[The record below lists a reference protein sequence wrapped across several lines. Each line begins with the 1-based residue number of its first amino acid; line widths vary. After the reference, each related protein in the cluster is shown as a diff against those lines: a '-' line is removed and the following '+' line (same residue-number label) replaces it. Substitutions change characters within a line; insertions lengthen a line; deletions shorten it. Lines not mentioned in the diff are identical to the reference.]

1 MFRPNRKTL
10 VLRGRSDILYEGSA
24 AIVTRIHRR
33 TWLKLVGTAVL
44 CLAVTASGRDSA
56 ESFLQQGT
64 KLLDRDHFAD
74 SVAMLT
80 RALEQN
86 PKDARA
92 YYYRAL
98 ANEMVDRQAA
108 IGDWRRFVELAAI
121 DPEAKQELTQG
132 QQRLQVLEK
141 IPRLPD
147 SLRPS
152 RYVPKAG
159 DYYQESAG
167 PSAGLLWTQ
176 FPVKLY
182 TGSPPKKWQ
191 GALQHALAAWNPVFP
206 LRLVPTQQEAN
217 ITMRWAGLAGGR
229 AGTEQSFIQVRKE
242 GDQVF
247 QRLNLAS
254 IVLDTSHH
262 WSGPEMRLTLL
273 HELGHAL
280 GINGHS
286 NSSKDIMIPILYE
299 TIIELPANLSGVGPS
314 APLIQFPGNGSSVY
328 VNTKLTARDV
338 NTLIRLYNCSGPI
351 VPLR

>member
-1 MFRPNRKTL
+1 M
-10 VLRGRSDILYEGSA
+10 E
-24 AIVTRIHRR
+24 VTR
-33 TWLKLVGTAVL
+33 A
-44 CLAVTASGRDSA
+44 
-56 ESFLQQGT
+56 
-64 KLLDRDHFAD
+64 
-74 SVAMLT
+74 
-80 RALEQN
+80 
-86 PKDARA
+86 
-92 YYYRAL
+92 
-98 ANEMVDRQAA
+98 
-108 IGDWRRFVELAAI
+108 
-121 DPEAKQELTQG
+121 QE
-132 QQRLQVLEK
+132 RLQVLQR

-152 RYVPKAG
+152 RYVPNAG
-159 DYYQESAG
+159 DYYQASAG

-182 TGSPPKKWQ
+182 ADSPPKKWQ
-191 GALQHALAAWNPVFP
+191 GALQHALAAWNDVFP

-247 QRLNLAS
+247 QPLNLAS
-254 IVLDTSHH
+254 VVLDNSHH
-262 WSGPEMRLTLL
+262 WSEPEMRLTLL

-286 NSSKDIMIPILYE
+286 DRSKDIMIPVLYE
-299 TIIELPANLSGVGPS
+299 TIIELPANLSVVGLS

-328 VNTKLTARDV
+328 VNTKLTPRDI
-338 NTLIRLYNCSGPI
+338 NTLIRLYNCPGPI